1 MNNKLIFLGLIP
13 VLMLLVPNVSAS
25 IVDYDDEPEEQ
36 KQCEERSDYDF
47 LCSGSGGATGIP
59 FCDLYNATQVAQLYP
74 NLTNPSHCL
83 NREYNP
89 IKFCQEFDDLTSTY
103 EYCRN
108 VPGSEEYFEYAKT
121 GGPDESC
128 LFDVYQIKCRAFP
141 NMNETAPVQCPEGFG
156 NNEDDR
162 CFPLHKAGC
171 PEGYHDT
178 DEDETGQC
186 YPNDE
191 GCQAWLLSYDDDD
204 SRFEFILVTDRPDGD
219 YCYDPGN
226 LCDDDVQPDHP
237 KCDEYREW
245 KLENSN

>member
-1 MNNKLIFLGLIP
+1 MR
-13 VLMLLVPNVSAS
+13 
-25 IVDYDDEPEEQ
+25 VD
-36 KQCEERSDYDF
+36 
-47 LCSGSGGATGIP
+47 
-59 FCDLYNATQVAQLYP
+59 
-74 NLTNPSHCL
+74 
-83 NREYNP
+83 
-89 IKFCQEFDDLTSTY
+89 
-103 EYCRN
+103 
-108 VPGSEEYFEYAKT
+108 
-121 GGPDESC
+121 
-128 LFDVYQIKCRAFP
+128 LFDISQIKCQAFP
-141 NMNETAPVQCPEGFG
+141 NANESADAQCPEGFG
-156 NNEDDR
+156 NNEDDC

-186 YPNDE
+186 YPNDV